1 MGPRPFIEEGQPT
14 QPVLPPQ
21 AVDPPL
27 SIRNVSSSLSPRD
40 LQLLAAI
47 FRAPSPQGVPRSP
60 RRPAWDLKSVA
71 AIAAAAL
78 NDPAT
83 RATLRGLAAP
93 APLEIG
99 EMGHRPAPSIAPP
112 MTARSKWR
120 ATMAMAAVGV
130 DSLASP
136 LKVQCRSPRQPEE
149 KIVIPSNVAAARDAE
164 KERLQR
170 RPTAEQ
176 RTVVQEHLDTVK
188 NLWIARRSGAP
199 RQAPVFEYRGG
210 GKKDPNGVDPS
221 ELSRLT
227 LQVAREQKR
236 ASSPY
241 AALFA
246 AGADLGED
254 LEEEELTKAELQ
266 LFARA
271 EARLTSL
278 LKYGAR
284 IPRDAMIPET
294 PRPEVRAWNSVQRRA
309 DQMLHHTHDRDMHL
323 VAQRAKGAYACL
335 AEHELSKQLVGVRA
349 VMDARDGP
357 PKAPQFVP
365 PRVARS
371 RPATPRAARTAL
383 ASHGLPQRPHSAR
396 N

>member
-1 MGPRPFIEEGQPT
+1 MSFSFFPSQG
-14 QPVLPPQ
+14 V
-21 AVDPPL
+21 VPPL
-27 SIRNVSSSLSPRD
+27 STRNGSLSPRD
-40 LQLLAAI
+40 LQLLATI
-47 FRAPSPQGVPRSP
+47 LRAPSPQGVPRSP

-99 EMGHRPAPSIAPP
+99 EMGHRPAPTIAPP

-149 KIVIPSNVAAARDAE
+149 KMVIPSNVAAARDAE

-210 GKKDPNGVDPS
+210 GKKDPDGVDPS
-221 ELSRLT
+221 ELSKLT

-236 ASSPY
+236 AGSPY
-241 AALFA
+241 AALLA
-246 AGADLGED
+246 AGED

-266 LFARA
+266 RFARA

-294 PRPEVRAWNSVQRRA
+294 PRPEVRAWNPVQQRA
-309 DQMLHHTHDRDMHL
+309 DQMLHHTHDHDMHL
-323 VAQRAKGAYACL
+323 VAQRDKGAYACL

-349 VMDARDGP
+349 VMNARDGP

>member
-1 MGPRPFIEEGQPT
+1 MSFSFVPSQGVVRQ
-14 QPVLPPQ
+14 
-21 AVDPPL
+21 
-27 SIRNVSSSLSPRD
+27 RNGSLSPRD
-40 LQLLAAI
+40 LQLLATI
-47 FRAPSPQGVPRSP
+47 LRAPSPQGVPRSP

-99 EMGHRPAPSIAPP
+99 EMGHRPAPTFAPP

-149 KIVIPSNVAAARDAE
+149 KMVIPSNVAAARDAE
-164 KERLQR
+164 KERLRR

-199 RQAPVFEYRGG
+199 RQAPVFENRGG
-210 GKKDPNGVDPS
+210 GKKDPDGVDPS
-221 ELSRLT
+221 ELSKLT

-236 ASSPY
+236 AGSPY
-241 AALFA
+241 AALLA
-246 AGADLGED
+246 AGED

-266 LFARA
+266 RFARA

-294 PRPEVRAWNSVQRRA
+294 PRPEVRAWNPVQQRA
-309 DQMLHHTHDRDMHL
+309 DQMLHHTHDHDMHL
-323 VAQRAKGAYACL
+323 VAQRDKGAYACL

-349 VMDARDGP
+349 VMNARDGP

>member
-1 MGPRPFIEEGQPT
+1 MPFIDNILRPP
-14 QPVLPPQ
+14 QPV
-21 AVDPPL
+21 VPPL
-27 SIRNVSSSLSPRD
+27 STRNGSLSPRD
-40 LQLLAAI
+40 LQLLATI
-47 FRAPSPQGVPRSP
+47 LRAPSPQGVPRSP

-99 EMGHRPAPSIAPP
+99 EMGHRPAPTIAPP

-149 KIVIPSNVAAARDAE
+149 KMVIPSNVAAARDAE

-210 GKKDPNGVDPS
+210 GKKDPDGVDPS
-221 ELSRLT
+221 ELSKLT

-236 ASSPY
+236 AGSPY
-241 AALFA
+241 AALLA
-246 AGADLGED
+246 AGED
-254 LEEEELTKAELQ
+254 LGEEELTKAELQ
-266 LFARA
+266 RFARA

-294 PRPEVRAWNSVQRRA
+294 PRPEVRAWNPVQQRA
-309 DQMLHHTHDRDMHL
+309 DQMLHHTHDHDMHL
-323 VAQRAKGAYACL
+323 VAQRDKGAYACL

-349 VMDARDGP
+349 VMNARDGP

>member
-1 MGPRPFIEEGQPT
+1 MSFSF
-14 QPVLPPQ
+14 VLSQ
-21 AVDPPL
+21 GVVPPL
-27 SIRNVSSSLSPRD
+27 NTRNGSLNPRD
-40 LQLLAAI
+40 LQLLATI
-47 FRAPSPQGVPRSP
+47 LRAPSPQGVPRSP

-99 EMGHRPAPSIAPP
+99 EMGHRPAPTIAPP

-149 KIVIPSNVAAARDAE
+149 KMVIPSNVAAARDAE

-210 GKKDPNGVDPS
+210 GKKDPDGVDPS
-221 ELSRLT
+221 ELSKLT

-236 ASSPY
+236 AGSPY
-241 AALFA
+241 AALLA
-246 AGADLGED
+246 AGED

-266 LFARA
+266 RFARA

-294 PRPEVRAWNSVQRRA
+294 PRPEVRAWNPVQQRA
-309 DQMLHHTHDRDMHL
+309 DQMLHHTHDHDMHL
-323 VAQRAKGAYACL
+323 VAQRDKGAYACL

-349 VMDARDGP
+349 VMNARDGP

>member
-1 MGPRPFIEEGQPT
+1 MSFSF
-14 QPVLPPQ
+14 VLSQ
-21 AVDPPL
+21 GVVPPL
-27 SIRNVSSSLSPRD
+27 NTRNGSLNPRD
-40 LQLLAAI
+40 LQLLATI
-47 FRAPSPQGVPRSP
+47 LRAPSPQGVPRSP

-99 EMGHRPAPSIAPP
+99 EMGHRPAPTIAPP

-210 GKKDPNGVDPS
+210 GKKDPDGVDPS
-221 ELSRLT
+221 ELSKLT

-236 ASSPY
+236 AGSPY
-241 AALFA
+241 AALLTA
-246 AGADLGED
+246 GED

-266 LFARA
+266 RFARA

-294 PRPEVRAWNSVQRRA
+294 PRPEVRAWNPVQQRA
-309 DQMLHHTHDRDMHL
+309 DQMLHHTHDHDMHL
-323 VAQRAKGAYACL
+323 VAQRDKGAYACL

-349 VMDARDGP
+349 VMNARDGP

>member
-1 MGPRPFIEEGQPT
+1 MSFSFFPSQG
-14 QPVLPPQ
+14 V
-21 AVDPPL
+21 VPPL
-27 SIRNVSSSLSPRD
+27 STRNGSLSPRD
-40 LQLLAAI
+40 LQLLATI
-47 FRAPSPQGVPRSP
+47 LRAPSPQGVPRSP

-99 EMGHRPAPSIAPP
+99 EMGHRPAPTIAPP

-149 KIVIPSNVAAARDAE
+149 KMVIPSNVAAARDAE
-164 KERLQR
+164 KERLRR

-210 GKKDPNGVDPS
+210 GKKDPDGVDPS
-221 ELSRLT
+221 ELSKLT

-236 ASSPY
+236 AGSPY
-241 AALFA
+241 AALLA
-246 AGADLGED
+246 AGAD

-266 LFARA
+266 RFARA

-294 PRPEVRAWNSVQRRA
+294 PRPEVRAWNPVQQRA
-309 DQMLHHTHDRDMHL
+309 DQMLHHTHDHDMHL
-323 VAQRAKGAYACL
+323 VAQRDKGAYACL

-349 VMDARDGP
+349 VMNARDGP

>member
-1 MGPRPFIEEGQPT
+1 MSFSF
-14 QPVLPPQ
+14 VLSQ
-21 AVDPPL
+21 GVVPPL
-27 SIRNVSSSLSPRD
+27 NTRNGSLNPRD
-40 LQLLAAI
+40 LQLLATI
-47 FRAPSPQGVPRSP
+47 LRAPSPQGVPRSP

-99 EMGHRPAPSIAPP
+99 EMGHRPAPTIAPP

-149 KIVIPSNVAAARDAE
+149 KMVIPSNVAAARDAE

-210 GKKDPNGVDPS
+210 GKKDPDGVDPS
-221 ELSRLT
+221 ELSKLT

-236 ASSPY
+236 AGSPY
-241 AALFA
+241 AALLTA
-246 AGADLGED
+246 GED

-266 LFARA
+266 RFARA

-294 PRPEVRAWNSVQRRA
+294 PRPEVRAWNPVQQRA
-309 DQMLHHTHDRDMHL
+309 DQMLHHTHDHDMHL
-323 VAQRAKGAYACL
+323 VAQRDKGAYACL

-349 VMDARDGP
+349 VMNARDGP

>member
-1 MGPRPFIEEGQPT
+1 MSFSFVPSQGVVRQ
-14 QPVLPPQ
+14 
-21 AVDPPL
+21 
-27 SIRNVSSSLSPRD
+27 RNGSLSPRD
-40 LQLLAAI
+40 LQLLATI
-47 FRAPSPQGVPRSP
+47 LRAPSPQGVPRSP

-99 EMGHRPAPSIAPP
+99 EMGHRPAPTIAPP

-149 KIVIPSNVAAARDAE
+149 KMVIPSNVAAARDAE

-210 GKKDPNGVDPS
+210 GKKDPDGVDPS
-221 ELSRLT
+221 ELSKLT

-236 ASSPY
+236 AGSPY
-241 AALFA
+241 AALLA
-246 AGADLGED
+246 AGED

-266 LFARA
+266 RFARA

-294 PRPEVRAWNSVQRRA
+294 PRPEVRAWNPVQQRA
-309 DQMLHHTHDRDMHL
+309 DQMLHHTHDHDMHL
-323 VAQRAKGAYACL
+323 VAQRDKGAYACL

-349 VMDARDGP
+349 VMNARDGP

>member
-1 MGPRPFIEEGQPT
+1 MSFSFVPSQGVVPRGIQ
-14 QPVLPPQ
+14 
-21 AVDPPL
+21 
-27 SIRNVSSSLSPRD
+27 RSPRD
-40 LQLLAAI
+40 LQLLATI
-47 FRAPSPQGVPRSP
+47 LRAPSPQGVPRSP

-99 EMGHRPAPSIAPP
+99 EMGHRPAPTIAPP

-149 KIVIPSNVAAARDAE
+149 KMVIPSNVAAARDAE

-210 GKKDPNGVDPS
+210 GKKDPDGVDPS
-221 ELSRLT
+221 ELSKLT

-236 ASSPY
+236 AGSPY
-241 AALFA
+241 AALLVA
-246 AGADLGED
+246 GED
-254 LEEEELTKAELQ
+254 LGEEELTKAELQ
-266 LFARA
+266 RFARA

-294 PRPEVRAWNSVQRRA
+294 PRPEVRAWNPVQQRA
-309 DQMLHHTHDRDMHL
+309 DQMLHHTHDHDMHL
-323 VAQRAKGAYACL
+323 VAQRDKGAYACL

-349 VMDARDGP
+349 VMNARDGP

>member
-1 MGPRPFIEEGQPT
+1 MSFSFVPSQGVVRQ
-14 QPVLPPQ
+14 
-21 AVDPPL
+21 
-27 SIRNVSSSLSPRD
+27 RNGSLSPRD
-40 LQLLAAI
+40 LQLLATI
-47 FRAPSPQGVPRSP
+47 LRAPSPQGVPRSP

-99 EMGHRPAPSIAPP
+99 EMGHRPAPTIAPP

-149 KIVIPSNVAAARDAE
+149 KMVIPSNVAAARDAE

-210 GKKDPNGVDPS
+210 GKKDPDGVDPS
-221 ELSRLT
+221 ELSKLT

-236 ASSPY
+236 AGSPY
-241 AALFA
+241 AALLA
-246 AGADLGED
+246 AGAD

-266 LFARA
+266 RFARA

-294 PRPEVRAWNSVQRRA
+294 PRPEVRAWNPVQQRA
-309 DQMLHHTHDRDMHL
+309 DQMLHHTHDHDMHL
-323 VAQRAKGAYACL
+323 VAQRDKGAYACL

-349 VMDARDGP
+349 VMNARDGP

>member
-1 MGPRPFIEEGQPT
+1 MSFSF
-14 QPVLPPQ
+14 VLSQ
-21 AVDPPL
+21 GVVPPL
-27 SIRNVSSSLSPRD
+27 NTRNGSLNPRD
-40 LQLLAAI
+40 LQLLATI
-47 FRAPSPQGVPRSP
+47 LRAPSPQGVPRSP

-99 EMGHRPAPSIAPP
+99 EMGHRPAPTIAPP

-149 KIVIPSNVAAARDAE
+149 KMVIPSNVAAARDAE

-210 GKKDPNGVDPS
+210 GKKDPDGVDPS
-221 ELSRLT
+221 ELSKLT

-236 ASSPY
+236 AGSPY
-241 AALFA
+241 AALLA
-246 AGADLGED
+246 AGAD

-266 LFARA
+266 RFARA

-294 PRPEVRAWNSVQRRA
+294 PRPEVRAWNPVQQRA
-309 DQMLHHTHDRDMHL
+309 DQMLHHTHDHDMHL
-323 VAQRAKGAYACL
+323 VAQRDKGAYACL

-349 VMDARDGP
+349 VMNARDGP

>member
-1 MGPRPFIEEGQPT
+1 MPFIENILRPP
-14 QPVLPPQ
+14 QPV
-21 AVDPPL
+21 VPPL

-40 LQLLAAI
+40 LQLLATI
-47 FRAPSPQGVPRSP
+47 FRAPSPQGAPRSP

-199 RQAPVFEYRGG
+199 RQAPVFENRGG

-221 ELSRLT
+221 ELSKLT

-236 ASSPY
+236 AGSPY
-241 AALFA
+241 AALLA
-246 AGADLGED
+246 AGED

-266 LFARA
+266 RFARA

-294 PRPEVRAWNSVQRRA
+294 PRPEVRAWNPVQQRA
-309 DQMLHHTHDRDMHL
+309 DQMLHHTHDHDMHL
-323 VAQRAKGAYACL
+323 VAQRDKGAYACL

-349 VMDARDGP
+349 VMNARDGP

>member
-1 MGPRPFIEEGQPT
+1 MPFIENILRPP
-14 QPVLPPQ
+14 QPV
-21 AVDPPL
+21 VPPL

-40 LQLLAAI
+40 LQLLATI
-47 FRAPSPQGVPRSP
+47 FRAPSPQGAPRSP

-188 NLWIARRSGAP
+188 NLWIARRSGAS
-199 RQAPVFEYRGG
+199 RQAPVFENRGG
-210 GKKDPNGVDPS
+210 GKKDPDGVDPS
-221 ELSRLT
+221 ELSKLT

-236 ASSPY
+236 AGSPY
-241 AALFA
+241 AALLA
-246 AGADLGED
+246 AGED

-266 LFARA
+266 RFARA

-294 PRPEVRAWNSVQRRA
+294 PRPEVRAWNPVQRRA

>member
-1 MGPRPFIEEGQPT
+1 
-14 QPVLPPQ
+14 
-21 AVDPPL
+21 
-27 SIRNVSSSLSPRD
+27 
-40 LQLLAAI
+40 
-47 FRAPSPQGVPRSP
+47 
-60 RRPAWDLKSVA
+60 
-71 AIAAAAL
+71 
-78 NDPAT
+78 
-83 RATLRGLAAP
+83 
-93 APLEIG
+93 
-99 EMGHRPAPSIAPP
+99 
-112 MTARSKWR
+112 
-120 ATMAMAAVGV
+120 MAMAAVGV

-210 GKKDPNGVDPS
+210 GKKDPDGVDPS
-221 ELSRLT
+221 ELSKLT

-236 ASSPY
+236 AGSPY
-241 AALFA
+241 AALLA
-246 AGADLGED
+246 AGED

-266 LFARA
+266 RFARA

-294 PRPEVRAWNSVQRRA
+294 PRPEVRAWNPVQQRA
-309 DQMLHHTHDRDMHL
+309 DQMLHHTHDHDMHL
-323 VAQRAKGAYACL
+323 VAQRDKGAYACL

-349 VMDARDGP
+349 VMNARDGP

>member
-1 MGPRPFIEEGQPT
+1 MSFSFVPSQGVVRQ
-14 QPVLPPQ
+14 
-21 AVDPPL
+21 
-27 SIRNVSSSLSPRD
+27 RNGSLSPRD
-40 LQLLAAI
+40 LQLLATI
-47 FRAPSPQGVPRSP
+47 LRAPSPQGVPRSP

-136 LKVQCRSPRQPEE
+136 LKVQCRSQRQPEE

-164 KERLQR
+164 KERLRR

-188 NLWIARRSGAP
+188 NLWIARRSGAS

-210 GKKDPNGVDPS
+210 GKKDPDGVDPS
-221 ELSRLT
+221 ELSKLT
-227 LQVAREQKR
+227 LQVAKEQKR
-236 ASSPY
+236 AGSPY
-241 AALFA
+241 AALLA
-246 AGADLGED
+246 AGED

-266 LFARA
+266 RFARA

-294 PRPEVRAWNSVQRRA
+294 PRPEVRAWNPVQQRA
-309 DQMLHHTHDRDMHL
+309 DQMLHHTHDHDMHL
-323 VAQRAKGAYACL
+323 VAQRDKGAYACL

-349 VMDARDGP
+349 VMNARDGP

>member
-1 MGPRPFIEEGQPT
+1 MSFSFVPSQGVVRQ
-14 QPVLPPQ
+14 
-21 AVDPPL
+21 
-27 SIRNVSSSLSPRD
+27 RNGSLSPRD
-40 LQLLAAI
+40 LQLLATI
-47 FRAPSPQGVPRSP
+47 LRAPSPQGVPRSP

-99 EMGHRPAPSIAPP
+99 EMGHRPAPTIAPP

-149 KIVIPSNVAAARDAE
+149 KMVIPSNVAAARDAE
-164 KERLQR
+164 KERLRR

-210 GKKDPNGVDPS
+210 GKKDPDGVDPS
-221 ELSRLT
+221 ELSKLT

-236 ASSPY
+236 AGSPY
-241 AALFA
+241 AALLA
-246 AGADLGED
+246 AGED

-266 LFARA
+266 RFARA

-294 PRPEVRAWNSVQRRA
+294 PRPEVRAWNPVQQRA
-309 DQMLHHTHDRDMHL
+309 DQMLYHTHDHDMHL
-323 VAQRAKGAYACL
+323 VAQRDKGAYACL

-349 VMDARDGP
+349 VMNARDGP

>member
-1 MGPRPFIEEGQPT
+1 MSFSFVPSQGVVRQ
-14 QPVLPPQ
+14 
-21 AVDPPL
+21 
-27 SIRNVSSSLSPRD
+27 RNGSLSPRD
-40 LQLLAAI
+40 LQLLATI
-47 FRAPSPQGVPRSP
+47 LRAPSPQGVPRSP

-99 EMGHRPAPSIAPP
+99 EMGHRPAPTIAPP

-149 KIVIPSNVAAARDAE
+149 KMVIPSNVAAARDAE

-210 GKKDPNGVDPS
+210 GKKDPDGVDPS
-221 ELSRLT
+221 ELSKLT

-236 ASSPY
+236 AGSPY
-241 AALFA
+241 AALLVA
-246 AGADLGED
+246 GED
-254 LEEEELTKAELQ
+254 LGEEELTKAELQ
-266 LFARA
+266 RFARA

-294 PRPEVRAWNSVQRRA
+294 PRPEVRAWNPVQQRA
-309 DQMLHHTHDRDMHL
+309 DQMLYHTHDHDMHL
-323 VAQRAKGAYACL
+323 VAQRDKGAYACL

-349 VMDARDGP
+349 VMNARDGP

>member
-1 MGPRPFIEEGQPT
+1 MSFSFVPSQG
-14 QPVLPPQ
+14 V
-21 AVDPPL
+21 VPPL
-27 SIRNVSSSLSPRD
+27 SIRNGSLSPRD
-40 LQLLAAI
+40 LQLLATI
-47 FRAPSPQGVPRSP
+47 LRAPSPQGVPRSP

-99 EMGHRPAPSIAPP
+99 EMGHRPAPTIAPP

-149 KIVIPSNVAAARDAE
+149 KMVIPSNVAAARDAE

-210 GKKDPNGVDPS
+210 GKKDPDGVDPS
-221 ELSRLT
+221 ELSKLT

-236 ASSPY
+236 AGSPY
-241 AALFA
+241 AALLA
-246 AGADLGED
+246 AGAD

-266 LFARA
+266 RFARA

-294 PRPEVRAWNSVQRRA
+294 PRPEVRAWNPVQQRA
-309 DQMLHHTHDRDMHL
+309 DQMLHHTHDHDMHL
-323 VAQRAKGAYACL
+323 VAQRDKGAYACL

-349 VMDARDGP
+349 VMNARDGP

>member
-1 MGPRPFIEEGQPT
+1 MSFSF
-14 QPVLPPQ
+14 VLSQ
-21 AVDPPL
+21 GVVPPL
-27 SIRNVSSSLSPRD
+27 NTRNGSLSPRD
-40 LQLLAAI
+40 LQLLATI
-47 FRAPSPQGVPRSP
+47 FRAPSPQGAPRSP

-99 EMGHRPAPSIAPP
+99 EMGHRPAPTIAPP

-149 KIVIPSNVAAARDAE
+149 KMVIPSNVAAARDAE

-210 GKKDPNGVDPS
+210 GKKDPDGVDPS
-221 ELSRLT
+221 ELSKLT

-236 ASSPY
+236 AGSPY
-241 AALFA
+241 AALLTA
-246 AGADLGED
+246 GED

-266 LFARA
+266 RFARA

-294 PRPEVRAWNSVQRRA
+294 PRPEVRAWNPVQQRA
-309 DQMLHHTHDRDMHL
+309 DQMLHHTHDHDMHL
-323 VAQRAKGAYACL
+323 VAQRDKGAYACL

-349 VMDARDGP
+349 VMNARDGP